1 MKPKSVRQSV
11 TRPRDRLCSAAGAC
25 CPVEVL
31 DELLGHLFFLIEAV
45 VDIENLAMAEHLDL
59 MMHYKAENLLLSLPR
74 KWAAGIHP
82 SSCATV
88 AVWEIQV
95 PGYAINDCLQKVC
108 LLVGSVE
115 LEGEVLPANHL
126 EPRLASLPRFRSLLA
141 SPPTTSARTVD
152 AVVAIILWFQP
163 ML

>member
-1 MKPKSVRQSV
+1 MIMRCEHSGCHCK
-11 TRPRDRLCSAAGAC
+11 A
-25 CPVEVL
+25 
-31 DELLGHLFFLIEAV
+31 
-45 VDIENLAMAEHLDL
+45 ENLAMAEHLDL

-74 KWAAGIHP
+74 KLAAGIHP

-95 PGYAINDCLQKVC
+95 PEYAINDCLQKVR

-141 SPPTTSARTVD
+141 SPPTTSARTAV
-152 AVVAIILWFQP
+152 AVVAPIRVDEGYAWQAALPPATPRSWRRP
-163 ML
+163 R